1 MEMHLKDV
9 VIEELSN
16 YICFLKIKGVD
27 KPYTSKKDICKV
39 TIENSNKI
47 NKLRVYNLL
56 SKKVENLFFDEIEE
70 ITVHDKDNKNV
81 ETSIQYIDQ
90 INLDLNDCSLKYIS
104 KDELLEY
111 YLKNAVY
118 LVNSEKEIF
127 DICKKFEFAVRDY
140 EIKANIISNI
150 DILEKVW
157 NKIIKLKVDENINEL
172 NEIKNEADDKE
183 DIEDIEDIIEMFNET
198 INEVDLTDCKNLI
211 DVIDTYPPLLLPLPD
226 ELKSIKDKINSSDDS
241 TLDAA
246 LSLVETMT
254 YDELQEIY
262 NEISEIKDTNYVVT
276 KVIDKIKK
284 ILDKTNQ

>member
-1 MEMHLKDV
+1 MDSETKNYT
-9 VIEELSN
+9 IKQLSDN
-16 YICFLKIKGVD
+16 ICFLKINGIS
-27 KPYTSKKDICKV
+27 KPYTTLKDVCKITLKNSDKIDKIKVYNILLKK
-39 TIENSNKI
+39 IENISF
-47 NKLRVYNLL
+47 
-56 SKKVENLFFDEIEE
+56 SEIEE
-70 ITVHDKDNKNV
+70 ITIHGVDNNI
-81 ETSIQYIDQ
+81 EINLGYIDK
-90 INLDLNDCSLKYIS
+90 INSDLEDCSLEYIS
-104 KDELLEY
+104 KDELLNY
-111 YLKNAVY
+111 YLKNEVY

-127 DICKKFEFAVRDY
+127 DVCKKFEFAVRDY

-150 DILEKVW
+150 DILKKVW

-198 INEVDLTDCKNLI
+198 LNEVDLTDCKNLI

-262 NEISEIKDTNYVVT
+262 DEISEIKDTNYVVI
-276 KVIDKIKK
+276 KVIDKIKE